1 MTQRPGWRPE
11 HTLTTALLVLIGA
24 FLVAA
29 VVVVIGV
36 TGGRPIGQVARSG
49 LVIVAGGVVA
59 ALAIGAYGRKLR
71 RSRRPEWLE
80 TQAWQSGLQEK
91 LEQDRK
97 RREEGKAGK
106 GEGQSPL
113 T

>member
-11 HTLTTALLVLIGA
+11 HTLTTAMLVLIGA

-29 VVVVIGV
+29 VVVVVGMM
-36 TGGRPIGQVARSG
+36 GGRRIDQVAPAG
-49 LVIVAGGVVA
+49 LVIVGGGVVA

-71 RSRRPEWLE
+71 RSQRPEWLE

-97 RREEGKAGK
+97 QREEGRT
-106 GEGQSPL
+106 GQGRKQP
-113 T
+113 